1 MNNKTAAPKITKLAD
16 QILKK
21 YNILE
26 NPYLI
31 ALKDGHMTRDDFIR
45 SQEQFYFAVV
55 FFPQPMA
62 SLIARINDPQA
73 RINILKNIVEE
84 HGEFENE
91 TFHETTFKEFLN
103 RLGSDK
109 RNLMEA
115 DLTPELRAFNSVL
128 ITACTF
134 DEIEVGIC
142 CMGIIEYMFADIS
155 AYIGKTLVK
164 RKWFLEDQMIHYS
177 LHEKIDKG
185 HAQDFFS
192 IVENKFD
199 DEKRRYYIDQGLQ
212 LGAYIFDRLY
222 RDMYQGIS
230 I

>member
-1 MNNKTAAPKITKLAD
+1 LNNKILAPKITERAD
-16 QILKK
+16 EILQK

-26 NPYLI
+26 NPYFM
-31 ALKDGHMTRDDFIR
+31 ALKDGSMSRDAFIH

-62 SLIARINDPQA
+62 SLIARIHEPQA
-73 RINILKNIVEE
+73 RINILKNLVEE
-84 HGEFENE
+84 HGEFQNE

-103 RLGSDK
+103 RLGSKKNDP
-109 RNLMEA
+109 MGA
-115 DLTPELRAFNSVL
+115 DLSPALRAFNSVL

-142 CMGIIEYMFADIS
+142 CMGIIEYLFADIS
-155 AYIGKTLVK
+155 ACIGKTVVK
-164 RKWFLEDQMIHYS
+164 RNWFSEDQMIHYT

-185 HAQDFFS
+185 HAQDFFT

-199 DEKRRYYIDQGLQ
+199 DKERLYYIDQGLQ

-222 RDMYQGIS
+222 RDMYQKI
-230 I
+230 